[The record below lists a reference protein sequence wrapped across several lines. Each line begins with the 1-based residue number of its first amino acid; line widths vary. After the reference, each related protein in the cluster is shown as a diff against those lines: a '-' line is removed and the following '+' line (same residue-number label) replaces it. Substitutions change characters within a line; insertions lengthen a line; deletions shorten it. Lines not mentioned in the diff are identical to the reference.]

1 MKKKFLAQLMIA
13 AMTISLSACGGT
25 GNGNKNDRE
34 IEKLEEQ
41 IEELESQNAELR
53 KQLGESTQGT
63 TGNNN
68 TSGASASIDESTAET
83 WGVCGE
89 NHTWYYQNGTL
100 VIRGTGDMTDYYYN
114 YGTHEVEHPW
124 VDIHDKIQ
132 WVYIED
138 GVTSIGKHAFYDCRY
153 LSKVEIANSVTTI
166 NDNAF
171 SNCEELTSITIPN
184 SVTSIGDNAFDR
196 CSSLT
201 NITIPTEIQ
210 YIGSRVFYGCSN
222 LSITSINIPNTLTY
236 IGSEAFIGCDRLE
249 KVIIDNPNKNLVIY
263 VNAFNTGTRI
273 IISGEEHSWGDF
285 ERGVGNSPYI
295 GGIETEGASYAP
307 E

>member
-13 AMTISLSACGGT
+13 AMTISLSACGST
-25 GNGNKNDRE
+25 GNGNNNDRE
-34 IEKLEEQ
+34 IKKLEEQ

-68 TSGASASIDESTAET
+68 SSASASINESTAET
-83 WGVCGE
+83 WGVCGADL
-89 NHTWYYQNGTL
+89 TWYYQNGTL
-100 VIRGTGDMTDYYYN
+100 VIRGTGAMTDFAYSYETYDVTN
-114 YGTHEVEHPW
+114 PW
-124 VDIHDKIQ
+124 HNIKNDIQ

-138 GVTSIGKHAFYDCRY
+138 GVTSIGSYAFGDCGY
-153 LSKVEIANSVTTI
+153 ISKIDIA
-166 NDNAF
+166 
-171 SNCEELTSITIPN
+171 N
-184 SVTSIGDNAFDR
+184 SVTSIGANAFDR

-210 YIGSRVFYGCSN
+210 YIGRRVFYGCSN

-263 VNAFNTGTRI
+263 VDAFNTGTRI

-295 GGIETEGASYAP
+295 GGIETEGASYAS